1 MTDLRVNGRPVQVD
15 APDDEPLLWVLRDDL
30 ALPGTRYGCGAGYC
44 GSCTVLLDGTAV
56 RSCQTPLSVA
66 AGREVRTVD
75 AAPAPRSVAAHVR
88 AALLEHQVPQCGWC
102 MSGWQMQLTATLE
115 ATPDVDDATLIA
127 GLDANLCRCG
137 TYARLRRAATDAAQR
152 VRADAGEDPA

>member
-1 MTDLRVNGRPVQVD
+1 MTELRVNGRPVQVD

-30 ALPGTRYGCGAGYC
+30 ALPGTRYGCGAGIC
-44 GSCTVLLDGTAV
+44 GSCTVMLDGAPV
-56 RSCQTPLSVA
+56 RSCQTPLSVV

-75 AAPAPRSVAAHVR
+75 APPEPGSVAAHVR

-102 MSGWQMQLTATLE
+102 MSGWQMQVTAALE
-115 ATPDVDDATLIA
+115 SDPGVDDASLIA

-137 TYARLRRAATDAAQR
+137 TYARLRRAVRDAAAR
-152 VRADAGEDPA
+152 VRSDAEGA